1 MDIVYIG
8 SACSVKKVLVIVCPN
23 LVPEEGERKKKK
35 LDSSLEKVIL
45 DGIDRRR
52 ISSALAVTKLSK
64 KFISIHELGHFCT
77 LISGVLIV
85 FLF

>member
-1 MDIVYIG
+1 MDILYIG
-8 SACSVKKVLVIVCPN
+8 SACSVKKVLVVVCPN
-23 LVPEEGERKKKK
+23 LVPEEGERKKK

>member
-1 MDIVYIG
+1 MFRKKSIG
-8 SACSVKKVLVIVCPN
+8 NRLSKFGSRRRRK
-23 LVPEEGERKKKK
+23 KKKK

>member
-8 SACSVKKVLVIVCPN
+8 NACSVKKVLVV
-23 LVPEEGERKKKK
+23 VVQTWFQKKEKEKKK
-35 LDSSLEKVIL
+35 LDCSLEKIIL

-77 LISGVLIV
+77 LISV

>member
-1 MDIVYIG
+1 MFRKKSIG
-8 SACSVKKVLVIVCPN
+8 SRLSKLGSRRRRKK
-23 LVPEEGERKKKK
+23 KKKK